1 MEKPPLKSKDT
12 AIRRVGG
19 RLCRATCFPVVSEV
33 ASRRLPPTLA
43 PHSTQRTNLYY
54 NPRENIL
61 KKFTRGLAKQIR
73 RDYIL
78 LMPHFKGGVMMQ
90 SDLMPKE
97 MLKLWKNSWEA
108 YFKAMDAVSDQGEKM
123 LELMLKQGD
132 EVKEET
138 KKMMKE
144 WTSNAK
150 DLQNKYKQSVE
161 EAVKKF
167 DEIL

>member
-1 MEKPPLKSKDT
+1 
-12 AIRRVGG
+12 
-19 RLCRATCFPVVSEV
+19 
-33 ASRRLPPTLA
+33 
-43 PHSTQRTNLYY
+43 
-54 NPRENIL
+54 
-61 KKFTRGLAKQIR
+61 
-73 RDYIL
+73 
-78 LMPHFKGGVMMQ
+78 MMQ